1 MQDFFGNIEEG
12 RVSRDEDLHKDR
24 VRYQALSTL
33 NLRPERKVSMET
45 LNRQQDVEV
54 GLQGEIK
61 ADATLVKRVLHSESK
76 RLQR

>member
-1 MQDFFGNIEEG
+1 MKLEQ
-12 RVSRDEDLHKDR
+12 
-24 VRYQALSTL
+24 
-33 NLRPERKVSMET
+33 KVSMET

-54 GLQGEIK
+54 GLWGEIK